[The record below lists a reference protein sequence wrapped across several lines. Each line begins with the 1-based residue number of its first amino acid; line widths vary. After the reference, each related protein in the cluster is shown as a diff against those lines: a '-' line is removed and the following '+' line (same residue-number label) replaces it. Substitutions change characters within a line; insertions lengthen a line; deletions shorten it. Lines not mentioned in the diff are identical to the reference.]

1 MPDEIKGFG
10 PAAIEDPDLDEVSM
24 EQGGTPEIVP
34 SAPEIEPVA
43 PEQGGKYEKLLTAV
57 TQSPS
62 GAGTDI
68 DATKND
74 AGSIQAMEGEKEKI
88 EQLVKLAQ
96 SKGLPHA
103 IKVAEAMKDY
113 YVLDMLH
120 DELVDNLY
128 DRLLEQGLI
137 TKE

>member
-10 PAAIEDPDLDEVSM
+10 PAAIEDPNLDEAPM
-24 EQGGTPEIVP
+24 EQGNAPEVVP
-34 SAPEIEPVA
+34 SAPEAEPKA
-43 PEQGGKYEKLLTAV
+43 PEEGKKYEKLLTAV
-57 TQSPS
+57 TQSPIGS
-62 GAGTDI
+62 DTDAAEGEAGA
-68 DATKND
+68 
-74 AGSIQAMEGEKEKI
+74 IQALENEAEKV